1 MYKQSLD
8 LIDAC
13 LCTIADHTAGSSLC
27 RCIGDSQGES
37 RQNFLFGG
45 QPVLLCLTLGKAAGY
60 PYFVRPLANP
70 IR

>member
-1 MYKQSLD
+1 MYKQSLE
-8 LIDAC
+8 LISAC
-13 LCTIADHTAGSSLC
+13 LCTIADHTAGPSLC
-27 RCIGDSQGES
+27 RCIGDS

-45 QPVLLCLTLGKAAGY
+45 QPVLLCLTLGRAAGY

>member
-1 MYKQSLD
+1 MYKQSLE
-8 LIDAC
+8 LIGAR
-13 LCTIADHTAGSSLC
+13 LCTIPDYTAGSSLC
-27 RCIGDSQGES
+27 RCIGDQRES

-45 QPVLLCLTLGKAAGY
+45 QPVSLCLTLGRAAGY